1 MCYMLLTTSA
11 LCPRVVAVSD
21 VILLYMYTGIVDVC
35 VYFPEGIV
43 YRQYELSVCLEDQA
57 SKVHM
62 YKTFFL

>member
-1 MCYMLLTTSA
+1 MLLTTSA

-21 VILLYMYTGIVDVC
+21 VILLYTGIVDVC

-62 YKTFFL
+62 YKTFYL